1 MSEHATFARA
11 VQRIA
16 TAEFTEREL
25 EVAYLLVVECLPTD
39 EVADRLSI
47 SPRTI
52 EDHIRN
58 LRGKLPEHI
67 IGRQAPKL
75 TPLFA
80 AYWFEV
86 GRAAA

>member
-16 TAEFTEREL
+16 IAEFTEREL

-39 EVADRLSI
+39 EVAGRLSI

-52 EDHIRN
+52 DSHITN
-58 LRGKLPEHI
+58 IRGKLPEHI
-67 IGRQAPKL
+67 TDGRAPRL

-80 AYWFEV
+80 AYWFEA
-86 GRAAA
+86 GRSAA